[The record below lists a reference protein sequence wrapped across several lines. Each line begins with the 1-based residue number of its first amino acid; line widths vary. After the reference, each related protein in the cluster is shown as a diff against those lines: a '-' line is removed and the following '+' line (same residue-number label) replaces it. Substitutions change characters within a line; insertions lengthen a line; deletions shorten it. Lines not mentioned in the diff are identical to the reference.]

1 MVQYKSLLVALGAAS
16 VVVAGPCKPSTT
28 NPVLSTTTTAM
39 EETDGIETSTVSGTT
54 AVDTTTVSHD
64 PTTIATTTT
73 AIEQTSSTEASA
85 IVDTTIVDTSTVSHD
100 TTTIEATTTTEADTT
115 TTAALTTTTAEAD
128 ATTTTTVAETT
139 TTAPCA
145 AAPTACGIYGYF
157 VTGNT
162 LQYITSPGT
171 KDTAKDCVQACAD
184 YPGCDVA
191 NYYYQAANGYEK
203 DTCEFFKGT
212 VKTDGQQTPY
222 QWYQVCCLA
231 DM

>member
-1 MVQYKSLLVALGAAS
+1 MVQCKSLLVTLAAAS

-28 NPVLSTTTTAM
+28 SPVLSTTTAI
-39 EETDGIETSTVSGTT
+39 EETGSIETSTVSSTT
-54 AVDTTTVSHD
+54 AVDTTT
-64 PTTIATTTT
+64 IATTTT
-73 AIEQTSSTEASA
+73 IEADTTTNAIEQTSSTEASPV
-85 IVDTTIVDTSTVSHD
+85 VDTTIVDTSTV
-100 TTTIEATTTTEADTT
+100 EAT
-115 TTAALTTTTAEAD
+115 TTAALTKTTAEAD

-191 NYYYQAANGYEK
+191 NFYYQVAPGYEK
-203 DTCEFFKGT
+203 GVCEFYKGT
-212 VKTDGQQTPY
+212 VKTDGQVTPY